1 MNQIPTTPTP
11 LASLV
16 EAGEGS
22 VVSKVLSRLEDCTIT
37 LFAFARGEGLTEHT
51 SPHTAVLL
59 VVEGEMD
66 ITLRPGG
73 AEGERHRV
81 RTGETLRIAPS
92 VPHELHG
99 GEPFKML
106 LLLMKEAEADA

>member
-1 MNQIPTTPTP
+1 MSQFPSTPTP

-22 VVSKVLSRLEDCTIT
+22 VVSKVLSRKDDCTIT

-51 SPHTAVLL
+51 SPHAAVLL
-59 VVEGEMD
+59 MVEGEMD
-66 ITLRPGG
+66 ITLRPAGG
-73 AEGERHRV
+73 DPERHRI

-99 GEPFKML
+99 GEPYKML
-106 LLLMKEAEADA
+106 LLLMKEVDPAG